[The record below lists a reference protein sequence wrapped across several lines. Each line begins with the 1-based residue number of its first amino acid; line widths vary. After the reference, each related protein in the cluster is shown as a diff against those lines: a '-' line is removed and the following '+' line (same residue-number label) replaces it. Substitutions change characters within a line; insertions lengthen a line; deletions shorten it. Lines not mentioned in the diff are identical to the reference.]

1 MGLFDKIFKSDQD
14 LAKKEIVEIPWH
26 PLTELKQLDHI
37 KDESHKQAVAIFKH
51 STRCGISRMALSKF
65 EKDYSRENE
74 GNVKLYY
81 LDLISNRDI
90 SNEVANR
97 FEVQHESPQLIIL
110 KDGKVIHHA
119 SHHSIE
125 AKSLNE
131 FV

>member
-97 FEVQHESPQLIIL
+97 FEVRHESPQLIIL